1 MIWVFPLYFTSVKK
15 ITESS
20 VIFLRNGILILNGKE
35 NKEAGAICFGSKEK
49 KIMEIILL

>member
-1 MIWVFPLYFTSVKK
+1 MIWVFPIHSTFAKN
-15 ITESS
+15 TESS